1 MLCPVDDIWR
11 DALLYNRWA
20 NLELLDQCAKLS
32 EDQLQLTVAGTYG
45 TVAATWMH
53 LLAAEQRYLRRLTGT
68 APALSEKD
76 SFPGVAALK
85 EHARRSGESLVAAAE
100 RLGPADTTD
109 ADYDGRIVRLRKS
122 LIVVQA
128 IHHGNDHR
136 TQIGTILL
144 NHSIPLENIDVWG
157 YGLTVQC

>member
-1 MLCPVDDIWR
+1 MDDITR

-20 NLELLDQCAKLS
+20 NLELLDQCGRLTD
-32 EDQLQLTVAGTYG
+32 EQLQLTAPGTYG
-45 TVAATWMH
+45 TIAATWMH
-53 LLAAEQRYLRRLTGT
+53 ILGAEQRYLRRIAGFE
-68 APALSEKD
+68 PVLSEKQN
-76 SFPGVAALK
+76 FPGVAALK
-85 EHARRSGESLVAAAE
+85 EHARRSGDELLAVAE
-100 RLGPADTTD
+100 RLRSSETTD
-109 ADYDGRIVRLRKS
+109 ADYDGRTVRLRKS

-144 NHSIPLENIDVWG
+144 THSLPLQDIDVWM

>member
-1 MLCPVDDIWR
+1 MDDIAR

-20 NLELLDQCAKLS
+20 NLELLDQCAGLT
-32 EDQLQLTVAGTYG
+32 EDQLQLSVPGTYG
-45 TVAATWMH
+45 TVAAQWMH
-53 LLAAEQRYLRRLTGT
+53 ILAAEQRYVRRLSG
-68 APALSEKD
+68 AEAQLSEKQR
-76 SFPGVAALK
+76 FPGIAALT
-85 EHARRSGESLVAAAE
+85 EHARRSGDALIAAAE
-100 RLGPADTTD
+100 LLGSSDTTD
-109 ADYDGRIVRLRKS
+109 ADYDGRMVRLRKS

-144 NHSIPLENIDVWG
+144 AHALPLQDIDVWH